1 MLISNNLRFN
11 PSALLKLWRE
21 MKMDAMKKMQALMFV
36 MANPAMLPVL
46 ANGINTQK
54 SVENR
59 FDGVGGLIG
68 GIVVAIIAIV
78 IYSQMG
84 GSIMPSS
91 ITTLSNT
98 SAIAGYSTWSS
109 ATQNMWTN
117 IPTITTL
124 AFWIIP
130 LVIIMALIK
139 YIT

>member
-1 MLISNNLRFN
+1 MN
-11 PSALLKLWRE
+11 A
-21 MKMDAMKKMQALMFV
+21 MQKMAALMV
-36 MANPAMLPVL
+36 LMANPATIPVL
-46 ANGINTQK
+46 ASGIHAQR
-54 SVENR
+54 SENR

-98 SAIAGYSTWSS
+98 TAISGYSTWSP

-130 LVIIMALIK
+130 LIIIMALIK
-139 YIT
+139 YIS